1 MFDVQNWLSSGG
13 LLLLAAIVFAETGLL
28 LGFFLPGDTLLFV
41 AGFLTSASGGHVMP
55 PLPVTA
61 AVAFAAAAIGHQVGY
76 TIGRRVG
83 PSVFN
88 RPRSRLFNPAN
99 ALRAEAF
106 FAYRGPWALVLARFI
121 PVVRTFTPVVAGVGR
136 MRYGTFLTYNLLGAA
151 LWGLGITILGALL
164 GQITFIRGNLDYAVV
179 VIFAVSLIPLL
190 VEHLRRRRR
199 DPELDA
205 AVETRDEVA

>member
-1 MFDVQNWLSSGG
+1 MFDVQSWLSSGG

-28 LGFFLPGDTLLFV
+28 VGFFLPGDTLLFV
-41 AGFLTSASGGHVMP
+41 AGFLTSAAGGHVMP

-61 AVAFAAAAIGHQVGY
+61 TIAFAAAAIGDQIGY

-88 RPRSRLFNPAN
+88 RSRSRLFNPAN

-106 FAYRGPWALVLARFI
+106 FAQRGPRALVLARFI

-136 MRYGTFLTYNLLGAA
+136 MRYRTFLTYNLLGAA
-151 LWGLGITILGALL
+151 LWGLGITTLGAFL
-164 GQITFIRGNLDYAVV
+164 GRITFIRGNLDYAVV
-179 VIFAVSLIPLL
+179 VIFAVSLTPLL
-190 VEHLRRRRR
+190 VEHLRRRR
-199 DPELDA
+199 DPDLEA
-205 AVETRDEVA
+205 AVESRDEVA